1 MTFVLAS
8 NNVGKLKEMKALL
21 SELGVDLISQS
32 EAGLTL
38 DVEENGA
45 TFAENAYIKAKAA
58 CVASGF
64 PAISDDSGLCV
75 EALGGA
81 PGVYTAR
88 YGGSGLTD
96 EERYR
101 LLLKNMERVE
111 DRRAKFVSAIACVMP
126 NGDVIRG
133 YGECHG
139 EILYAPK
146 GDGGFGY
153 DPIFGLPENGGLSM
167 SEISA
172 EEKNVISHR
181 GKAMVEFRKELI
193 EYYSKI

>member
-8 NNVGKLKEMKALL
+8 NNAGKLKEMKALL

-153 DPIFGLPENGGLSM
+153 DPIFGLPEKGGLSM

>member
-8 NNVGKLKEMKALL
+8 NNAGKLKEMKALL
-21 SELGVDLISQS
+21 SELGVDLISQR
-32 EAGLTL
+32 EAGLEL
-38 DVEENGA
+38 DVDENGA

-58 CVASGF
+58 CEASGF
-64 PAISDDSGLCV
+64 PSISDDSGLCV

-126 NGDVIRG
+126 NGDVVRA

-139 EILYAPK
+139 EILYAPM

-153 DPIFGLPENGGLSM
+153 DPIFGLPEMGGKSM
-167 SEISA
+167 SEISD
-172 EEKNVISHR
+172 EEKNAISHR
-181 GKAMVEFRKELI
+181 GKAMVKFRKELV

>member
-8 NNVGKLKEMKALL
+8 NNAGKLKEMKALL
-21 SELGVDLISQS
+21 SELGVDLISQR
-32 EAGLTL
+32 EAGLEL
-38 DVEENGA
+38 DVDENGA
-45 TFAENAYIKAKAA
+45 TFAENAVIKAKAA
-58 CVASGF
+58 CEASGF

-88 YGGSGLTD
+88 YGGSGLSD
-96 EERYR
+96 EARYR

-126 NGDVIRG
+126 NGDVIHA
-133 YGECHG
+133 YGECNG

-153 DPIFGLPENGGLSM
+153 DPFFGLPEMGGKSM
-167 SEISA
+167 SEISD
-172 EEKNVISHR
+172 EEKNAISHR
-181 GKAMVEFRKELI
+181 GKAMREFRKELI

>member
-8 NNVGKLKEMKALL
+8 NNAGKLKEMKALL
-21 SELGVDLISQS
+21 GELGVDLISQS

-126 NGDVIRG
+126 NDDVIRG
-133 YGECHG
+133 YGECYG

-153 DPIFGLPENGGLSM
+153 DPIFGLPEMGGQSM

-193 EYYSKI
+193 EYYFKI

>member
-8 NNVGKLKEMKALL
+8 NNAGKLKEMKALL
-21 SELGVDLISQS
+21 SELGVDLISQR
-32 EAGLTL
+32 EAGLEL
-38 DVEENGA
+38 DVDENGA
-45 TFAENAYIKAKAA
+45 TFAENAVIKARAA
-58 CVASGF
+58 CEASGF
-64 PAISDDSGLCV
+64 PSISDDSGLCV

-88 YGGSGLTD
+88 YGGSGLSD
-96 EERYR
+96 EARYR

-126 NGDVIRG
+126 NGDIIRG
-133 YGECHG
+133 YGECYG

-153 DPIFGLPENGGLSM
+153 DPIFGLPEMGGKSM
-167 SEISA
+167 SEISD
-172 EEKNVISHR
+172 EEKNAISHR
-181 GKAMVEFRKELI
+181 GKAMIEFRKELI
-193 EYYSKI
+193 KYYSEI